1 METPKLYNREQKP
14 TSITLTPDQKSAIN
28 NITRNID
35 TVADDVLDQVIENN
49 DVVKTLENG
58 HVLNR
63 LINNQEGATI
73 GYIACEDFVPTE
85 AYIKYLGTDGS
96 SGRNLL
102 SELPA
107 FFEYAKEKG
116 YTKLNFHGWNER
128 LNNIL
133 KRYGFER
140 LRTDSLGEFSADF
153 YEKTLQEQKT
163 PEQVN
168 QERIKAFEE
177 KFITKVQQEYQKTL
191 QTFKE
196 HQETVTQKIN
206 QTTETVANRIDDL
219 TDKNKLVLKLKLAR
233 HYQNNETIDIN
244 VLVDALLETPKFL
257 ESDKGSIHRIF
268 EIHEQKTLQKI
279 ADQRYIRSFQTKF
292 SNIANDNETQQDHIV
307 TDVVNKFNLQTI
319 RESFVV
325 LDEFYNNPSFTNEQ
339 KNATFRTIEETYHVD
354 VFSKFN
360 PYEALFTTS
369 SGDYYMARLLNMP
382 HLKAESAYMNHC
394 VGTSDSFVSKIN
406 RGEIEILSFR
416 KTPTINKEENK
427 LNIDD
432 TPLITIEY
440 NLKTKTIQQMKKYS
454 DKYLQTSDPYYNDVL
469 DALSQIRNTTT
480 DTGEKRDF
488 KSINASELQN
498 ISVPDYHIF
507 TNKGEVSITDYN
519 PNDPDVFV
527 LKKGN
532 MDITQA
538 GLSEQDV
545 EKIIQIEI
553 GQNIKYFEIGF
564 GVENITS
571 ETKLYIGPWSPDI
584 MHQIPETVEHLYE
597 KFPEQQILRRKLEL
611 TPKTPEQYETE
622 LTQNGNQ
629 ISGYAKDI
637 LYKMQPLENN
647 ETIDIVSFTVA
658 QLGFESS
665 VTYAEIKQRALQL
678 GLQLCPPQVGPQL
691 RLDFTDQPQNTY
703 YRIAMEAIPDRR
715 GDPALFGVDR
725 GEGGDWLDRGDGRE
739 AGQFVPDCQFVF
751 CSSKSLSPVNS
762 GTE

>member
-14 TSITLTPDQKSAIN
+14 TILSLSPDQKSAIN

-35 TVADDVLDQVIENN
+35 TVADGVLDQVIENN

-58 HVLNR
+58 HILNR

-196 HQETVTQKIN
+196 NQETVTQKIN
-206 QTTETVANRIDDL
+206 QTTETVVNRIDDL

-233 HYQNNETIDIN
+233 YYQNNDNLDIN
-244 VLVDALLETPKFL
+244 VLIDALIETPKFL
-257 ESDKGSIHRIF
+257 ESDKGSLHRLF
-268 EIHEQKTLQKI
+268 EIHEEKTLQKI
-279 ADQRYIRSFQTKF
+279 AEMRKKKAEQT
-292 SNIANDNETQQDHIV
+292 S
-307 TDVVNKFNLQTI
+307 
-319 RESFVV
+319 
-325 LDEFYNNPSFTNEQ
+325 
-339 KNATFRTIEETYHVD
+339 EE
-354 VFSKFN
+354 FN

-369 SGDYYMARLLNMP
+369 SGGYYIARLLNMP
-382 HLKAESAYMNHC
+382 HLEAESAYMNHC
-394 VGTSDSFVSKIN
+394 VGTSDSYVSKIK

-416 KTPTINKEENK
+416 KTPTINKEDNK
-427 LNIDD
+427 LNGDD
-432 TPLITIEY
+432 APLITIEY
-440 NLKTKTIQQMKKYS
+440 NLKTKTIQQMKKY
-454 DKYLQTSDPYYNDVL
+454 DDEYLQTNDPYYNDVL

-519 PNDPDVFV
+519 PNDSDVFV
-527 LKKGN
+527 LKKGS

-545 EKIIQIEI
+545 EKIIQSEI
-553 GQNIKYFEIGF
+553 GQNIGYSEIGF
-564 GVENITS
+564 GVENITP
-571 ETKLYIGPWSPDI
+571 ETKMYIGPWSPEI
-584 MHQIPETVEHLYE
+584 MHQIPETIEHLYE
-597 KFPEQQILRRKLEL
+597 KFPEQQIFRRKLEL

-622 LTQNGNQ
+622 ITNLGYRISDEAKYMLQNM
-629 ISGYAKDI
+629 K
-637 LYKMQPLENN
+637 PLEQSEN
-647 ETIDIVSFTVA
+647 IDIVSFTVR
-658 QLGFESS
+658 QLGFTEKTPYSK
-665 VTYAEIKQRALQL
+665 IKQHALEL
-678 GLQLCPPQVGPQL
+678 GLKLCPPQVGPVL
-691 RLDFTDQPQNTY
+691 RTAHTDQSNGTY
-703 YRIAMEAIPDRR
+703 KLVAMEAIPDRNGNPR
-715 GDPALFGVDR
+715 VWVVYRFDDGDT
-725 GEGGDWLDRGDGRE
+725 WLDDYLGRDDNTWGPGRE
-739 AGQFVPDCQFVF
+739 FVF
-751 CSSKSLSPVNS
+751 SK
-762 GTE
+762 